1 MIHSSPLQ
9 LLIILSGAVLLD
21 ILLGD
26 PPNRFHPVAW
36 MGSWIAALWRHRPS
50 SSTLLFLFGILII
63 AAGTLAFIA
72 PILLWYRIVHLLPL
86 PVELL
91 LSIIILKPV
100 FSLHKLLKV
109 AGEIAGKLKKGDLA
123 AARKLTAYHLVSRPT
138 EKLTE
143 EEISGAVIESL
154 SENLTD
160 SFTSPLLFFLF
171 FGLPGAWF
179 YRYVNTCDAMLGY
192 REGDKEWGGK
202 APARLDDLL
211 NLIPARLTGL
221 FILAAGPAVGKLPF
235 HYAGKLLFDTH
246 ERNLSSPNAGWTIGA
261 AAFLLGIRL
270 EKRDFYAVF
279 PAGRAPVPDDILR
292 CRTLVKAVAALFCL
306 VSILTLLARI
316 H

>member
-1 MIHSSPLQ
+1 MIYSSPLQ
-9 LLIILSGAVLLD
+9 LLIILAGAVLLD

-36 MGSWIAALWRHRPS
+36 MGSWIAALWKHHPDS
-50 SSTLLFLFGILII
+50 SPRLFLFGIFII
-63 AAGTLAFIA
+63 AAGALVFIT
-72 PILLWYRIVHLLPL
+72 PLLLWYRIVHYLPL

-91 LSIIILKPV
+91 LSIIILKPA

-109 AGEIAGKLKKGDLA
+109 AGVIAGKLKAGDLE
-123 AARKLTAYHLVSRPT
+123 AARNLTAYHLVSRPT
-138 EKLTE
+138 EKLTR
-143 EEISGAVIESL
+143 EEISGAVIESV

-160 SFTSPLLFFLF
+160 SFISPLLFFLF

-192 REGDKEWGGK
+192 REGAEEWGGK

-235 HYAGKLLFDTH
+235 RSTWKLLFDTH
-246 ERNLSSPNAGWTIGA
+246 ERSLSSPNAGWTIGA

-270 EKRDFYAVF
+270 EKRGFYAVF
-279 PAGRAPVPDDILR
+279 PSGRAPVPDDILR
-292 CRTLVKAVAALFCL
+292 CRTLVQTAAALFCL
-306 VSILTLLARI
+306 VSMLTLSARI
-316 H
+316 L